1 MARNFLATVPIADG
15 ESVVVHVNRRGC
27 TGRWTK
33 ADDEALQAI
42 VQAIVRAAVEIDR
55 AKQAEP
61 PAGDER

>member
-42 VQAIVRAAVEIDR
+42 VRAAVEIDR